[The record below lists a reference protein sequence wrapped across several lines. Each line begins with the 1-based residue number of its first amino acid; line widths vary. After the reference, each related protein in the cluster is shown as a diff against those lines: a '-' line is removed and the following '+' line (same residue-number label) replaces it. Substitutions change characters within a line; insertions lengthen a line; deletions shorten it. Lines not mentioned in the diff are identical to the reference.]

1 MIVIRRDKLNL
12 VEHTD
17 ELLHRPAKLFDFNTE
32 KDSAKSVAAVLF
44 ARMKELGGIG
54 LSANQV
60 GLDIRLF
67 VLGVEDD
74 FITVYNPEIT
84 EYSKDEETFNEGS
97 MSYPG
102 IMLGVKR
109 SKKIKVKYQDDI
121 GDYHEVEFTGMT
133 ARIFQHEYDHIM
145 GIDFASKVSKFKL
158 DFAKKKFANKKK
170 KIIKKYATKT
180 LIEAL
185 NGNKNT

>member
-12 VEHTD
+12 VEPTN
-17 ELLHRPAKLFDFNTE
+17 ELLHRPAKVFDFKTE
-32 KDSAKSVAAVLF
+32 TDSAKSVATVLF
-44 ARMKELGGIG
+44 ERMKELGGIG

-67 VLGVEDD
+67 VLGVSDD
-74 FITVYNPEIT
+74 FITVYNPEIL
-84 EYSKDEETFNEGS
+84 EYSNDVEALDEGS

-102 IMLGVKR
+102 IMLNIKR
-109 SKKIKVKYQDDI
+109 SKKIKVRYQDNI
-121 GDYHEVEFTGMT
+121 GNYIETEFTGIT

-158 DFAKKKFANKKK
+158 DFSKKKFANKKK